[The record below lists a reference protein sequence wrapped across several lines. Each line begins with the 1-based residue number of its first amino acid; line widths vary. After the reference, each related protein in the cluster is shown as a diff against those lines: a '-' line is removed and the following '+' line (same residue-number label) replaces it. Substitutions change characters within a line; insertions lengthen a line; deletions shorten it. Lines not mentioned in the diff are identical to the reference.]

1 MTRLLFVTAVALSL
15 GAVPAVA
22 QPPIATAAAPRNPT
36 AWQIDVAHSELSF
49 RIRHFVSR
57 VRGQF
62 NKWQGSITTDPS
74 NLAAG
79 SVDVTIDAS
88 SIDTN
93 NERRDAD
100 LRSANFFEVDKYPT
114 IAFKSTK
121 VESNG
126 SDITITGD
134 LTIKETTKPVV
145 LKGTFNGVTNTGRQG
160 DRMGFEVGTRINRL
174 EWGITWNRAVEG
186 GGVML
191 GDDVDITIAIE
202 AFKPRPTAP

>member
-1 MTRLLFVTAVALSL
+1 MTRSMFAAAVALSL
-15 GAVPAVA
+15 GAVPATA
-22 QPPIATAAAPRNPT
+22 QAPAATTVAPRDTT
-36 AWQIDVAHSELSF
+36 AWQIDVTHSELSF

-62 NKWQGSITTDPS
+62 NKWQGSITTDPK

-79 SVDVTIDAS
+79 SVEVTIDAS

-100 LRSANFFEVDKYPT
+100 LRSANFFEADKYPT
-114 IAFKSTK
+114 LAFKSTK
-121 VESNG
+121 VEVNG
-126 SDITITGD
+126 SDIAITGD

-160 DRMGFEVGTRINRL
+160 DRMGFEVNTRINRL
-174 EWGITWNRAVEG
+174 DWGITWNRAVEG